1 MPDEPRSG
9 GHKGDDESLPELPAV
24 PTLPDVPTLKPN
36 LPPRPDRARG
46 EVTETQRM
54 GLAYTLP
61 AALIAPIVVLT
72 LAGYWLDSRFHKSP
86 YFTLGGALLGAV
98 SGFINMIRIANRL
111 NR

>member
-1 MPDEPRSG
+1 MPELGSG
-9 GHKGDDESLPELPAV
+9 GHKGDDESLPEVPAI
-24 PTLPDVPTLKPN
+24 PTLPDVPTLKPD
-36 LPPRPDRARG
+36 LPHMPKPRG
-46 EVTETQRM
+46 EGATEQQRM

-72 LAGYWLDSRFHKSP
+72 LTGYWLDNRFHKSP

-98 SGFINMIRIANRL
+98 TGFMNMIRIANRL